1 MDKNKQGIIAAQSGD
16 LNKAQRLFME
26 AFAETPNNEGLFL
39 NVVRSMS
46 MQRKHQELLSY
57 FDCEFTEKGRQ
68 LNEPNCAII
77 LAQSAIE
84 EGMEGKA
91 IAILEAIQEKT
102 DNITIAIMLSEQLI
116 KTSQLEKCQSV
127 LTKILR
133 KTTNEDPSL
142 ITNLAITESELGNY
156 KTAEELYKKVIK
168 IRPNEFLGYFNIAN
182 FMHEIGNID
191 SAKAYLTRAET
202 IVANTP
208 EARKLRNAIADSQ
221 GEESTR
227 MGKIYRLIEN
237 EKWDDAK
244 DLLTEYRQTAD
255 QNKWMAAACELPK
268 KQQENLGVETL
279 CRPSLIVKQVKLIE
293 ENDSSINV
301 LTNIIKNNASL
312 AWNRAGKPTTGGYQ
326 THEVFK
332 NTQEK
337 AMKELT
343 SMIKQN
349 IASDHGLNTNTQEA
363 EVSGWGVVL
372 KSGGFQKKHTHTESK
387 VSGVLYL
394 KVPKLD
400 QNKTGF
406 DGNIRFIGS
415 EDLTFTP
422 YPGLMLLFPS
432 YLPHETIPFT
442 SNEERICVAFN
453 II

>member
-1 MDKNKQGIIAAQSGD
+1 MDKNRQGIIAAQSGD

-39 NVVRSMS
+39 NVARSMS

-244 DLLTEYRQTAD
+244 DIDHFKGKYFEGRRNRFGLYDVSWHGTKLNSPGWDDPNALCLGMTLGDTAEDTDQTGNIHVMFNMYWD
-255 QNKWMAAACELPK
+255 
-268 KQQENLGVETL
+268 GVEFEIPQASGLRWYRAIDTAL
-279 CRPSLIVKQVKLIE
+279 PTPNDIQPPEQQVAIDGSTYLVTGR
-293 ENDSSINV
+293 SI
-301 LTNIIKNNASL
+301 
-312 AWNRAGKPTTGGYQ
+312 
-326 THEVFK
+326 
-332 NTQEK
+332 
-337 AMKELT
+337 
-343 SMIKQN
+343 
-349 IASDHGLNTNTQEA
+349 
-363 EVSGWGVVL
+363 VVL
-372 KSGGFQKKHTHTESK
+372 AS
-387 VSGVLYL
+387 
-394 KVPKLD
+394 
-400 QNKTGF
+400 
-406 DGNIRFIGS
+406 R
-415 EDLTFTP
+415 
-422 YPGLMLLFPS
+422 
-432 YLPHETIPFT
+432 ET
-442 SNEERICVAFN
+442 N
-453 II
+453 